1 MKLIEFTGARRIPLI
16 GRRDLLHEAERRIG
30 RGGIHLIY
38 VEGSGGIGKT
48 ALLETILERSQRGT
62 IADTM
67 AGCRVAHEVID
78 LYHVDVHTSEGL
90 IRRLI
95 EVLGKWSFEKTQEV
109 LDLLDRARVMGDMD
123 AAGEHAGAL
132 QSVFLDEFVALTEEG
147 VVLAFDTLEVLQHER
162 DPFRAELDEEVPFW
176 SASEWLFESFLPA
189 LQGNV
194 VVLLAGRPGDL
205 PERLE
210 AVCNRN
216 PYLLIRHVQLEALD
230 AEETREYLRAVAQ
243 AEGRRG
249 DGDAATRLWSFSE
262 QHGDLAHL
270 LTGGRPILLAL
281 VADRIACDWPLPAPF
296 DQALE
301 DLQGQGE
308 EEWWPQV
315 ERALIAHIQD
325 SPAPLGETMRTL
337 GWLRMGATPEL
348 LARLMDL
355 RTAGGELDIYSAAGY
370 LDQAAQLALVR
381 HRPAD
386 HRIFLHD
393 EMYVLLQKYVLQ
405 EASDEE
411 RDRIHAIV
419 QAYYRDLTRE
429 LEQGSDQ
436 LPPALAS
443 VQTRLRQALVEEM
456 HYRLCYNPPMGY
468 AMYFWLSEEALGG
481 RDIEMDTLVR
491 TEFLRTLAQLRESD
505 QFLGTIVRE
514 AEVDSAVRWGMRAL
528 FVQGDAEA
536 ALRIFDRVRSR
547 WGKEAGA
554 LRLAWAHLQLYRA
567 AATIRQASGD
577 DWQEVRNL
585 LAKVLQTTDEI
596 LQAPPENPVVKSRR
610 WRARIIKSLAL
621 NYQGYLDRQQGRY
634 LEAVRHFQESAMLQ
648 RRLGMAT
655 LAPTL
660 TNLSYV
666 MALTGEYRRGRL
678 LAEEAEDLA
687 RRKGKDHLL
696 ALTLNVRAL
705 LESYDD
711 RHKESLRYT
720 DQALE
725 IASGLPSQRVRGL
738 IFCTRA
744 RAHRYLWNSLPETE
758 RKGEPHFFDE
768 ALKEAN
774 QAVTLLR
781 RNPADRVDA
790 LLERGCV
797 YREIARL
804 YHQNGKADEAQ
815 TFAQKSRKDLERAAV
830 LAAALDLP
838 YKQARAWTHL
848 GWLYYHLGQIQD
860 ATEALEQAY
869 QPFPSDYLFP
879 NQGPRPAMA
888 DAPHQNEAALP
899 YWSTLGQAEM
909 LRGYLALDQALAA
922 SANSENGAQFQAAV
936 KHITLSLAYNE
947 LVSESHSDL
956 DRAEEG
962 LHKRI
967 IRDGLCIK
975 AMHQHAQEVAK
986 AQELAQPTRF
996 QGFLNRLF
1004 GPADL
1009 WT

>member
-1 MKLIEFTGARRIPLI
+1 MKLMEFTGARRVPLI

-38 VEGSGGIGKT
+38 VEGPGGIGKT
-48 ALLETILERSQRGT
+48 ALLETILERSQRGS

-67 AGCRVAHEVID
+67 AGCSVAHEVID
-78 LYHVDVHTSEGL
+78 LYHLDVHTSEGL
-90 IRRLI
+90 IRKLV

-109 LDLLDRARVMGDMD
+109 LALLDRARVTGDMD
-123 AAGEHAGAL
+123 ATGEHARTL

-162 DPFRAELDEEVPFW
+162 DPFWAGLDEEGLAS
-176 SASEWLFESFLPA
+176 SASEWLFQSFFPS

-194 VVLLAGRPGDL
+194 VILLAGRPGDL
-205 PERLE
+205 LERLE
-210 AVCNRN
+210 AVCNPN
-216 PYLLIRHVQLEALD
+216 PHLLIRHVQLEALD
-230 AEETREYLRAVAQ
+230 ADETREYLRAVAQ
-243 AEGRRG
+243 AEGRLG
-249 DGDAATRLWSFSE
+249 DGDAATRLWTFSE
-262 QHGDLAHL
+262 HHGDLLHF
-270 LTGGRPILLAL
+270 LTRGRPILLAL
-281 VADRIACDWPLPAPF
+281 VADMIACDWPLPAPF
-296 DQALE
+296 DQELE
-301 DLQGQGE
+301 DLQEQGE

-315 ERALIAHIQD
+315 ERALILRIQD
-325 SPAPLGETMRTL
+325 SPAPLGETIRAL
-337 GWLRMGATPEL
+337 AWLRHGATPEL
-348 LARLMDL
+348 LAQLMDL
-355 RTAGGELDIYSAAGY
+355 RTTSGELDIYSAAGY
-370 LDQAAQLALVR
+370 LDQAAQLVLVKL
-381 HRPAD
+381 RPAD
-386 HRIFLHD
+386 RRIFLHD
-393 EMYVLLQKYVLQ
+393 EMYGLLQKYVLR

-411 RDRIHAIV
+411 RDRTHAIIR
-419 QAYYRDLTRE
+419 AYYRDLTRE
-429 LEQGSDQ
+429 LEQRSEQ
-436 LPPALAS
+436 LPLALAS
-443 VQTRLRQALVEEM
+443 VQARLRHALVEEM
-456 HYRLCYNPPMGY
+456 HYRLCCDPPMGY

-481 RDIEMDTLVR
+481 CDIEMDTLVR
-491 TEFLRTLAQLRESD
+491 TEFLRTLGELRQGD

-514 AEVDSAVRWGMRAL
+514 VEVDTAVRWGMRAL
-528 FVQGDAEA
+528 FLQRDAEA

-554 LRLAWAHLQLYRA
+554 LKLAWAHLQLYRA
-567 AATIRQASGD
+567 AATIRQGSGD
-577 DWQEVRNL
+577 HWESVKSLLDKVQE
-585 LAKVLQTTDEI
+585 TTDEI

-660 TNLSYV
+660 TNLSHV
-666 MALTGEYRRGRL
+666 LALTGEYRRGRL
-678 LAEEAEDLA
+678 LAEEAEGLA
-687 RRKGKDHLL
+687 RRRGRDHML

-705 LESYDD
+705 LECYDG
-711 RHKESLRYT
+711 RHKASLRYT

-725 IASGLPSQRVRGL
+725 VAAGLPSQRICGL

-744 RAHRYLWNSLPETE
+744 RAHRHLWNSLPEAE
-758 RKGEPHFFDE
+758 RKCESPFFDQ
-768 ALKEAN
+768 ALREAN

-781 RNPADRVDA
+781 ANPADRVDA

-797 YREIARL
+797 CREIARL
-804 YHQNGKADEAQ
+804 CHQNGKADGAQ
-815 TFAQKSRKDLERAAV
+815 TFAQKSRQDLERAAV

-838 YKQARAWTHL
+838 HKRALAWTHL
-848 GWLYYHLGQIQD
+848 GWLYYYLGQ
-860 ATEALEQAY
+860 TKEVEEALDQAY
-869 QPFPSDYLFP
+869 QPFPSGYLFP

-888 DAPHQNEAALP
+888 DAPHQTEATLP
-899 YWSTLGQAEM
+899 YWSTLGRAEM
-909 LRGYLALDQALAA
+909 LRGYLALDQALAT
-922 SANSENGAQFQAAV
+922 SSNRENGAQLQAAV

-947 LVSESHSDL
+947 LVSESHADL

-967 IRDGLCIK
+967 VQDGLCIK
-975 AMHQHAQEVAK
+975 AMHQHAQEVART
-986 AQELAQPTRF
+986 QDLAQPTRF